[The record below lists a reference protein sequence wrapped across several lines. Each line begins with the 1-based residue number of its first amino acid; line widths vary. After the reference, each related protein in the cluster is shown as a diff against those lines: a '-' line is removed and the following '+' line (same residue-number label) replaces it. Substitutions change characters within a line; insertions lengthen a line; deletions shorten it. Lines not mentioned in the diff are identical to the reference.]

1 MMLSTINIG
10 QKLDREISLLLRH
23 APIDKM
29 EFQLTKD
36 LTFDDFLSDKLL
48 IIRVIRTGI
57 PFPVFELI
65 KQDSPFGESDWAEF
79 LDISLKSLQLY
90 HKKSKTFNCVYS
102 EKILAVAEV
111 SRAGLDVF
119 GDTDKFR
126 FWLNTPSESLENM
139 KPKEL
144 IKYSYGK
151 DLILSELTRIGEGT
165 FA

>member
-1 MMLSTINIG
+1 MTLSTINIG
-10 QKLDREISLLLRH
+10 KTLDREVSLLLRH

-48 IIRVIRTGI
+48 IIRAVRTGI
-57 PFPVFELI
+57 PFPLFELI
-65 KQDSPFGESDWAEF
+65 QQDSPFSESDWAEF
-79 LDISLKSLQLY
+79 LDISLKSLQQY
-90 HKKSKTFNCVYS
+90 RKKSKTFNSVYS

-111 SRAGLDVF
+111 ARAGLDVF
-119 GDTDKFR
+119 EDTDKFK
-126 FWLNTPSESLENM
+126 FWLNTPSDSLENM

-151 DLILSELTRIGEGT
+151 DLVLSELTRIGEGT